1 MKRIC
6 DLHMHSTA
14 SDGQYTP
21 SELMKLAKERGLE
34 VVALTDHDTT
44 DGVAE
49 AMEAGKAL
57 GLRVIPGIEMSAR
70 EYKTFHI
77 LGYGMDMGDARF
89 QEEIAGLQDGRG
101 ERGERI
107 TQYLHEKGIPVDYD
121 EVKEQALG
129 NSIGRPHF
137 AQVILKHG
145 WCGSW
150 KELFD
155 NYLDTDEFHAKVENK
170 PSVRECIENIKSA
183 RGTVSLAHP
192 WQIGIDND
200 ALDALVRQLKDMGL
214 DAIEC
219 YYPKHT
225 PEQTAFYLSL
235 TEKYELH
242 VTGGSDFH
250 GEKVK
255 PDVKLARL
263 ELDLEWISQ
272 GKNDC
277 VANRAYDIIGFD
289 SEILCG
295 GLNGQL

>member
-1 MKRIC
+1 MTYIC

-89 QEEIAGLQDGRG
+89 QEKIAGLQDGRG

-107 TQYLHEKGIPVDYD
+107 TNYLHEKGIPVDYD
-121 EVKEQALG
+121 EVKAAALG

-170 PSVRECIENIKSA
+170 PSVRECIDNIKSA
-183 RGTVSLAHP
+183 GGIVSLAHP

-200 ALDALVRQLKDMGL
+200 ALDALVKQLKDMGL

-225 PEQTAFYLSL
+225 PEQVAFYLSL
-235 TEKYELH
+235 TEKYGLH

-255 PDVKLARL
+255 PDVKLVGL
-263 ELDLEWISQ
+263 EMDMSWLL
-272 GKNDC
+272 
-277 VANRAYDIIGFD
+277 
-289 SEILCG
+289 
-295 GLNGQL
+295 